1 MATRRRR
8 AGQARV
14 QADLS
19 RVMYGARDKQTK
31 ASTVQGEAKRQTRA
45 DKLDFKKNRAAG
57 DEEMRARANDTES
70 AKWGGP
76 SFPTKPAKNG
86 RTNRTLVD
94 DPNKITTQK
103 TPNLPQNETKVAKQD
118 ANKKD
123 AEERKKK
130 PQYNQQELD
139 DLKRMEQEEGIE
151 ELKKQKSSHA

>member
-76 SFPTKPAKNG
+76 DFPQKKNHKG
-86 RTNRTLVD
+86 DNIRKLVD
-94 DPNKITTQK
+94 DSEKIITQK
-103 TPNLPQNETKVAKQD
+103 TPDLPKHEAKIAKQNADKND
-118 ANKKD
+118 AK
-123 AEERKKK
+123 ERVKN
-130 PQYNQQELD
+130 QYNQQELD
-139 DLKRMEQEEGIE
+139 DLKRMEQEAGE
-151 ELKKQKSSHA
+151 EWLKKQDKRNA

>member
-19 RVMYGARDKQTK
+19 RIMYGAGDKQTK

-57 DEEMRARANDTES
+57 DEEMRARANDTPD

-76 SFPTKPAKNG
+76 KFPQSKNHKG
-86 RTNRTLVD
+86 DNNRKLVD
-94 DPNKITTQK
+94 DPNKIITQK
-103 TPNLPQNETKVAKQD
+103 TPNLPQNEAKVAKQN

-123 AEERKKK
+123 AEERKKN
-130 PQYNQQELD
+130 QYNQQELD
-139 DLKRMEQEEGIE
+139 DLKRMEQEEGE
-151 ELKKQKSSHA
+151 EWLKKQKGTNA

>member
-14 QADLS
+14 QADMN
-19 RVMYGARDKQTK
+19 RVLYGGGERPAR

-45 DKLDFKKNRAAG
+45 DKQDFKKNRAAG
-57 DEEMRARANDTES
+57 DEEMRARANDTEN

-76 SFPTKPAKNG
+76 DFPAKPAKNG

>member
-76 SFPTKPAKNG
+76 DFPQKKNHKG
-86 RTNRTLVD
+86 DNIRKLVD
-94 DPNKITTQK
+94 DSEKIITQK
-103 TPNLPQNETKVAKQD
+103 TPDLPKHEAKIAKQNADKRD
-118 ANKKD
+118 AK
-123 AEERKKK
+123 ERVKN
-130 PQYNQQELD
+130 QYNQQELD
-139 DLKRMEQEEGIE
+139 DLKRMEQEAGE
-151 ELKKQKSSHA
+151 EWLKKQDKRNA

>member
-19 RVMYGARDKQTK
+19 RVMYGAGDKQTK

-45 DKLDFKKNRAAG
+45 DKQDFKKNRAAG

-76 SFPTKPAKNG
+76 DFPAKPAKNG
-86 RTNRTLVD
+86 RTKRALVD
-94 DPNKITTQK
+94 VPDKIITQK
-103 TPNLPQNETKVAKQD
+103 TPNLPKNEAKIAKQD
-118 ANKKD
+118 ADKRD
-123 AEERKKK
+123 AKERVKN
-130 PQYNQQELD
+130 QYNQQELD
-139 DLKRMEQEEGIE
+139 DLKRMEQEAGE
-151 ELKKQKSSHA
+151 EWLKKQDKRNA